1 MEEDIKIGCKTK
13 RNNYDISVD
22 YIDIGW
28 NSNIGFGHITLKYD
42 EETRK
47 WDTDTECMGKEFV
60 EKVIEFLN
68 NKVKPNI
75 SLIEEFEGE

>member
-1 MEEDIKIGCKTK
+1 MEEDIKIGHTTK
-13 RNNYDISVD
+13 RNKDDVLVD
-22 YIDIGW
+22 YIDIEW
-28 NSNIGFGHITLKYD
+28 NSNIGFGHITLNYD

-47 WDTDTECMGKEFV
+47 WNTDTECMGKEFV

-75 SLIEEFEGE
+75 SLIEEFVGE